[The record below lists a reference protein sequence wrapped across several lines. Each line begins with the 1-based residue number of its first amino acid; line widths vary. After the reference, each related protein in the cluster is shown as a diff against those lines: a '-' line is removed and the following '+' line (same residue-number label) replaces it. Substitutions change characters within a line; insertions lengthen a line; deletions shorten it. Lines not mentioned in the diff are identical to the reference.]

1 MRILINYCIGLD
13 ADGKELHFVKAAG
26 DSSETKP
33 TENSIGGRII
43 DGSSVLMTDSSEVY
57 LFNEKTSS
65 WIKSTA
71 VPTIAFTL

>member
-26 DSSETKP
+26 DSSEAKP
-33 TENSIGGRII
+33 TENMVGGKII
-43 DGSSVLMTDSSEVY
+43 DGSSVLMTDKTEIWFY
-57 LFNEKTSS
+57 NEKTSD

-71 VPTIAFTL
+71 VPTFTF